1 MIWIWWCIFLT
12 ANSTRFNQKISAI
25 FNYTVIIS
33 IKGPMHA
40 TPHTAVSTTLQ
51 ISPNISSAIWYNSDG
66 SVTFLLNLRTS
77 SASIYLLV
85 KGIKL
90 NKTNILHA
98 IYINLKVNLYQVV
111 YNIFCVEI
119 VWTIFLLILQ
129 FYRLYIRISF

>member
-1 MIWIWWCIFLT
+1 
-12 ANSTRFNQKISAI
+12 
-25 FNYTVIIS
+25 
-33 IKGPMHA
+33 MHA

-66 SVTFLLNLRTS
+66 SVTLLLNLRTS